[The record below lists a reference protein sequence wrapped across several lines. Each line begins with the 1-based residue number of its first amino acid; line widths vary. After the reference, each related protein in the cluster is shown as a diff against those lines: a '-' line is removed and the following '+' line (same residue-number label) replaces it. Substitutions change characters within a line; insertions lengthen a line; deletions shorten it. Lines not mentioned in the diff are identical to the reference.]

1 MVCVLVWR
9 TIRYFLVCITLLTAL
24 TLLSITSCSILALNI
39 VVKFYLLQKIVKY
52 FGGLIRK
59 NIEINMTMFEAFVFI
74 LLLNLSISSK
84 GQINKQFEI
93 VLDNPLDNY
102 LKHIEICR

>member
-1 MVCVLVWR
+1 MVCVLFWR

-52 FGGLIRK
+52 FDGLIRK

-74 LLLNLSISSK
+74 SSK

-93 VLDNPLDNY
+93 ILDNPLENY
-102 LKHIEICR
+102 LKHMEICR

>member
-24 TLLSITSCSILALNI
+24 TLLSITLCSILALNI

-93 VLDNPLDNY
+93 VLDNPLDN
-102 LKHIEICR
+102 LKHMEICR

>member
-1 MVCVLVWR
+1 MVCVLFWR

-52 FGGLIRK
+52 FGRLIRK

-93 VLDNPLDNY
+93 VLDNPLENY
-102 LKHIEICR
+102 LKHMEICR